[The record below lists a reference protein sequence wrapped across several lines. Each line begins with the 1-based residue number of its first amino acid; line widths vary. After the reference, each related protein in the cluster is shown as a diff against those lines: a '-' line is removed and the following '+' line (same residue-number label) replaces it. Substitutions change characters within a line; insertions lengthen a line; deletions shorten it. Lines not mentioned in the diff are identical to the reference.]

1 MQENSFGCI
10 NLISND
16 LRILMSLVEP
26 DKHLKHFDWNHQFK
40 MTEEKK
46 VNEKGIYTFGRGCGE
61 REQRRD
67 NIHKSF
73 LLLKE
78 HKFIISSEGV
88 KGFINLSP

>member
-40 MTEEKK
+40 MTEEKN
-46 VNEKGIYTFGRGCGE
+46 VNEKGTYTFGRGCGE

-67 NIHKSF
+67 ITNPFCCWKNINS
-73 LLLKE
+73 LYQ
-78 HKFIISSEGV
+78 V
-88 KGFINLSP
+88 KGLKDL